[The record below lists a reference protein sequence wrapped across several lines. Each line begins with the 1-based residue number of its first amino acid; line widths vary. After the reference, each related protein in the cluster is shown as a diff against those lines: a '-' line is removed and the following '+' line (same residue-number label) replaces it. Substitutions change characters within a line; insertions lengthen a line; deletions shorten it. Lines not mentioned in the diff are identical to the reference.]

1 MLQLLYIPKLLM
13 RIEARASLGISTRK
27 ITMTDNSRLG
37 EELMENR
44 QQIGEPFRLLGGTSV
59 TRQSVLV
66 KSTII
71 AYAYR
76 IVVVMDGISSV
87 LPAAYMYIFKVAYKK
102 LFH

>member
-1 MLQLLYIPKLLM
+1 MSELFYIPEQLM
-13 RIEARASLGISTRK
+13 RVKAGTGLGSRTRQ
-27 ITMTDNSRLG
+27 ITMTDNSRLR

-44 QQIGEPFRLLGGTSV
+44 EKVGKPFHLLGGECV

-87 LPAAYMYIFKVAYKK
+87 LPAAYMYIF
-102 LFH
+102 